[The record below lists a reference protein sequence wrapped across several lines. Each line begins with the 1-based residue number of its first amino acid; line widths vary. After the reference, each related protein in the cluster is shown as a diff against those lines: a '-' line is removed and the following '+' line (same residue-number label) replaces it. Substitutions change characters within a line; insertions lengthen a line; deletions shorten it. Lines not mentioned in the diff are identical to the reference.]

1 MQILPP
7 RRPGQLGAITAGA
20 GVQGPSGGFSL
31 QASSTA
37 PASNAPA
44 PPKNPT
50 PPPGSIA
57 APRTPSV
64 SEQVALKQSTSQAA
78 AARTMPAFSQ
88 GGTYSPSPTVGVR
101 TFVPPPGTP
110 AITQP
115 AKQPNESAAVKIVA
129 AQVPQTKEQLVQK
142 VLAKDAG
149 IYVPLPAKQ
158 PSPAA
163 KQDPEKFISVVLSDA
178 QVIADKEPWPEILAW
193 TSALLKG
200 ESRSVLESQIR
211 AVAKA
216 GARDEKSFEGLQ
228 GLLGKALVVAFGGTP
243 TPVTP
248 FKPPLPQFAPPK
260 PPPPVTNPVV
270 SPSIAP
276 PRPMPMVPPASGGAF
291 NVNATT
297 ASNIPNRMPP
307 MPPPVITP
315 AVMKTAAAATSAIVG
330 AKIAEQKASGAMMA
344 ASQAADAVRK
354 IDSATVNAAEMAKA
368 KVAEATEKFAELQ
381 KAQEKAARTSQ
392 SQTASEDAKAKAE
405 EIARIARDAAAL
417 AAKQAAEADAAAK
430 QLEVE
435 RRKAMQQAE
444 AAAAAAEAEREKANK
459 KKSEALEKQAEA
471 IDTQREVSSSAQALT
486 TAPPQQEGAKIIQF
500 PGSAAPSG
508 DAKTQDIVLPPV
520 QPMSQPDSGLP
531 VGKIALGLGV
541 LALVVYAA
549 KARKTQSSNEAPLIA
564 EIEED
569 EE

>member
-37 PASNAPA
+37 RASNSPA

-78 AARTMPAFSQ
+78 AAQTMPAFSQ

-115 AKQPNESAAVKIVA
+115 AKQPNESATVKALANQIPQTP
-129 AQVPQTKEQLVQK
+129 AQVVQK
-142 VLAKDAG
+142 VLARDAG
-149 IYVPLPAKQ
+149 IAVPVKGPPAII
-158 PSPAA
+158 PAN
-163 KQDPEKFISVVLSDA
+163 
-178 QVIADKEPWPEILAW
+178 
-193 TSALLKG
+193 
-200 ESRSVLESQIR
+200 
-211 AVAKA
+211 
-216 GARDEKSFEGLQ
+216 
-228 GLLGKALVVAFGGTP
+228 
-243 TPVTP
+243 
-248 FKPPLPQFAPPK
+248 PPLPKF
-260 PPPPVTNPVV
+260 PPPPMPRPVTNPVV

-276 PRPMPMVPPASGGAF
+276 PRPMPAVPPASGGAF

-307 MPPPVITP
+307 PPPPIVTP
-315 AVMKTAAAATSAIVG
+315 AVMKTAAEATSAIVG

-344 ASQAADAVRK
+344 AAQAADTARK
-354 IDSATVNAAEMAKA
+354 IDSAVVNAAEMAKA

-381 KAQEKAARTSQ
+381 KAQEKAARTNQ
-392 SQTASEDAKAKAE
+392 SQTASEDAKSKAE
-405 EIARIARDAAAL
+405 DAARNARDAAAL

-435 RRKAMQQAE
+435 RRKAMQEAE
-444 AAAAAAEAEREKANK
+444 AAAAAADAEREKANK
-459 KKSEALEKQAEA
+459 KKVVALEKRAEA

-500 PGSAAPSG
+500 PGSAP
-508 DAKTQDIVLPPV
+508 QDITLPPV
-520 QPMSQPDSGLP
+520 QPAAQPDSGLP